1 MLHGVILHF
10 PKPTHAAPRPMP
22 LRFLHLGDSYT
33 IGEGVAPPEG
43 WPAQLAARLRREGL
57 DLEPPRIIATTGWT
71 TAELTAAI
79 DADPPAGPFA
89 LVTLL
94 IGVNDQYRGLPADA
108 VYRARLDGLLRRAV
122 RFAGDDASRVIVL
135 SIPDWGVTPFAAGR
149 DRAAVA
155 AAIDAFNAVNRAA
168 AEAAGAGWL
177 DVTAVS
183 REAAADPALLA
194 ADGLHPSAAMYGRW
208 VDLLLPR
215 VRDVLPGAPPGS

>member
-1 MLHGVILHF
+1 
-10 PKPTHAAPRPMP
+10 MP

-33 IGEGVAPPEG
+33 IGEGVAPQER
-43 WPAQLAARLRREGL
+43 WPAQLAARLRAEGL
-57 DLEPPRIIATTGWT
+57 DLEPPHIIATTGWT
-71 TAELTAAI
+71 AAELTAAI
-79 DADPPAGPFA
+79 DADPPAGPYD

-94 IGVNDQYRGLPADA
+94 VGVNDQYRGLPADA
-108 VYRARLDGLLRRAV
+108 DYRGRVDGLLRRAFG
-122 RFAGDDASRVIVL
+122 FAGGAARRVVVL

-149 DRAAVA
+149 DRAAIA

-168 AEAAGAGWL
+168 AEAARAGWL

-194 ADGLHPSAAMYGRW
+194 ADGLHPSAAMYARW

-215 VRDVLPGAPPGS
+215 VRAILQPAAPGS